1 MGNPIQY
8 RDSHYKG
15 KTVIRPSYLYDG
27 DPLLV
32 RWHLY
37 IETAF
42 LFIKEYFLWDFRHQV
57 EKHHKH
63 IWRIWKLT
71 YMKHPKFNTSTLLF
85 FKDALYFQS
94 ILFSY
99 IHLFLF
105 SNKVNSSRPGD
116 PYGITK
122 FGQYWFNTLRLR
134 QNGRRFADTFKCI
147 FLKQNVRISIQISLK
162 FVPKGPINN
171 NPALVQ
177 IMAWRRSGDKPLSK
191 PIMARLPMHICVTR
205 PQWVK

>member
-105 SNKVNSSRPGD
+105 SNIVNSSRPGD

-122 FGQYWFNTLRLR
+122 FGQYWFNTLRPRQQAAVSQTLSNAFSWSKMLEFRFRFHWSLFLR
-134 QNGRRFADTFKCI
+134 VQLTI
-147 FLKQNVRISIQISLK
+147 IQHW
-162 FVPKGPINN
+162 F
-171 NPALVQ
+171 
-177 IMAWRRSGDKPLSK
+177 R
-191 PIMARLPMHICVTR
+191 
-205 PQWVK
+205 